1 MIVWVRGM
9 DVLITFYAFKLEL
22 SILYKEINSIQNLR
36 YTYTDYSLIIIMEN
50 TTPRMRLGD
59 FFLHGGAFVALY
71 ASLGALLT
79 LLFTVI
85 NAAYPPTYPSY
96 NFFGSSI
103 SFEVSMLIVFFPIF
117 LVLSWVLQKR
127 YAADPSRKESSVRK
141 FLIYFTLFI
150 AGLSLAGDLVVVI
163 YSFLNGEDFTTAFV
177 LKALSILVVS
187 GGVFFYYLQDVRNKL
202 TSGTRTALR
211 VLSLMLIL
219 GAIIWGFSVLG
230 SPRTQRNQR
239 MDAEKLMNLQT
250 IQSEVINN
258 YQSKGV
264 LTPDL
269 ASLKDSVSYFTLPTD
284 PDTGKDY
291 EYKVTGPLSFELC
304 ATFKASQPEKTA
316 NSYAYPYG
324 GTDKNSNWN
333 YQSGHYCFERQIDPQ
348 LYPVYN
354 GPLSR

>member
-1 MIVWVRGM
+1 
-9 DVLITFYAFKLEL
+9 
-22 SILYKEINSIQNLR
+22 
-36 YTYTDYSLIIIMEN
+36 
-50 TTPRMRLGD
+50 MRLGD

-85 NAAYPPTYPSY
+85 NAAFPPVNPYYS
-96 NFFGSSI
+96 FFGSSI
-103 SFEVSMLIVFFPIF
+103 SFEVAVLIVFFPIF
-117 LVLSWVLQKR
+117 LVLSWILQKR
-127 YAADPSRKESSVRK
+127 YAEDPSRRESSVRK
-141 FLIYFTLFI
+141 FLIYFTLFV

-163 YSFLNGEDFTTAFV
+163 YSFLNGEDFTTAFI
-177 LKALSILVVS
+177 LKALSILVIS

-202 TSGTRTALR
+202 TTGARMALR

-239 MDAEKLMNLQT
+239 VDAEKLMNLQT
-250 IQSEVINN
+250 IQSEIISN

-264 LTPDL
+264 LAPNL

-284 PDTGKDY
+284 PDTKTDY
-291 EYKVTGPLSFELC
+291 EYKVTGPLTFELC
-304 ATFKASQPEKTA
+304 TVFNTSMPDQTK
-316 NSYAYPYG
+316 NSYASPYG
-324 GTDKNSNWN
+324 MSDANSNWK
-333 YQSGHYCFERQIDPQ
+333 YQSGHYCFQRQIDPQ

-354 GPLSR
+354 KPVSYN